1 MGSFRRT
8 VYLMGWVFLLLGI
21 GPLVVSALAG
31 WIAGMA
37 GCTLEKT
44 AEDQAVTCMIGGSD
58 RGELLYGLSLLRWIW
73 VFSLPVA
80 VIGAAMIVLRFGMD
94 VLRRR

>member
-1 MGSFRRT
+1 MRSFRRT
-8 VYLMGWVFLLLGI
+8 VYVMGWVFLLLGI
-21 GPLVVSALAG
+21 APLVISALAD
-31 WIAGMA
+31 WIGATA

-44 AEDQAVTCMIGGSD
+44 AEDQTIVCMIGGSD

-80 VIGAAMIVLRFGMD
+80 VIGAAMIVLRVVMD